1 MAVPDQF
8 VCSMCGSDEIKPK
21 KLDVCLPDFDGT
33 ICQGCGT
40 IVTQAEAEYC
50 RQMEKIID
58 EVLQRNV

>member
-1 MAVPDQF
+1 
-8 VCSMCGSDEIKPK
+8 MCGSDEIKPK